1 MEQTEAVGVLIVGI
15 GCIAGSVATTQEISV
30 AVVPAV
36 LLIVVGI
43 AVTVHGKSSDN

>member
-1 MEQTEAVGVLIVGI
+1 MESTEAVGVFINGI
-15 GCIAGSVATTQEISV
+15 GGVAGSVATTQEISV

-43 AVTVHGKSSDN
+43 AVTAYGKSR